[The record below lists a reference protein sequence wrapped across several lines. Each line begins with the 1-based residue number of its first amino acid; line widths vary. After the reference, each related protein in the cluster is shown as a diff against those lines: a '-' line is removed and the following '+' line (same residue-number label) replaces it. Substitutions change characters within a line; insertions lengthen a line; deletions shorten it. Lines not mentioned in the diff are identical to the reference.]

1 MKKVAIQGYKGC
13 FHEQA
18 ARLFYGEIEP
28 LECNTFEDL
37 YKALDAG
44 EADAAVMAI
53 ENTVS
58 GGLLHNFELLRTQG
72 KRGFLP
78 HTDRSA
84 HVRSI
89 GGKDN
94 AQEHVVPRRFELL
107 HIPFTQHRPVQ
118 DGDGFVEMRTNGGH
132 TGGGNER
139 AARLQKRDKRKT
151 DVGLRSENFVVE
163 TINLYICII
172 ENNIPLFK

>member
-58 GGLLHNFELLRTQG
+58 GGLLHNFELLRTRG
-72 KRGFLP
+72 KQVKGEVYPERRGAL
-78 HTDRSA
+78 
-84 HVRSI
+84 
-89 GGKDN
+89 
-94 AQEHVVPRRFELL
+94 
-107 HIPFTQHRPVQ
+107 
-118 DGDGFVEMRTNGGH
+118 
-132 TGGGNER
+132 
-139 AARLQKRDKRKT
+139 
-151 DVGLRSENFVVE
+151 
-163 TINLYICII
+163 
-172 ENNIPLFK
+172 